1 MCSPRHT
8 HMRLIACKQEDELVS
23 RLRELSRTVAAASVK
38 RLSQSSGEPALDV
51 RHVIA
56 LSNEELERAIAEAR
70 RLHPLTGV
78 QREAVR
84 LLVENCRLALT
95 ANDYA
100 EGTAHSLQ
108 HNPSLRAKSDAWSSG
123 ILKKT
128 LGKLEAAGGAHSA
141 PGGAVSGA
149 KGGGFSRMCSK
160 W

>member
-1 MCSPRHT
+1 M
-8 HMRLIACKQEDELVS
+8 S
-23 RLRELSRTVAAASVK
+23 RLRELNRTVAAASVK

-100 EGTAHSLQ
+100 EGTPDSPQHS
-108 HNPSLRAKSDAWSSG
+108 PSLPAKSDAWSSG

-128 LGKLEAAGGAHSA
+128 LGKLEAAGGAPS
-141 PGGAVSGA
+141 GAVSGA